1 MGFDWQVGLDAA
13 VRGPCVCVGG
23 VGEGWGFRRGIL
35 ELKPERLIGF
45 RAAFQRRLGRIFS
58 SHYGNN
64 LGDPA
69 AGTPCSQL
77 LADLYTT

>member
-1 MGFDWQVGLDAA
+1 MGG
-13 VRGPCVCVGG
+13 
-23 VGEGWGFRRGIL
+23 GIL

-64 LGDPA
+64 LGDLA